1 VRTLRGAALALL
13 LLSANARAA
22 EHDWPA
28 SPRAH
33 VADERVSLSVS
44 NRAGLV
50 EAPFVTTAFPQVSGF
65 AMVLTGDAAI
75 QLSPAGWLHL
85 KLPIS
90 FVRLD
95 FPARAQVAETAL
107 GNLELGLEHELELR
121 PSTRLAFQAAFLAP
135 SAEHGSKTALLN
147 NRALALGNALN
158 GGKDSARLTPG
169 VTGLQLGASLEHSQR
184 PFDFRASIE
193 LPLLLRVSDAS
204 LSEETETHPI
214 AILPALD
221 LRAAWWI
228 TASFAASLGAGLITE
243 PLRVQEPAL
252 ERDQKRRLQPLVEPG
267 LHLQLGRHVALGL
280 DGSIPVGGNLGG
292 DAWSIGLHAR
302 LGL

>member
-1 VRTLRGAALALL
+1 
-13 LLSANARAA
+13 
-22 EHDWPA
+22 
-28 SPRAH
+28 
-33 VADERVSLSVS
+33 
-44 NRAGLV
+44 
-50 EAPFVTTAFPQVSGF
+50 
-65 AMVLTGDAAI
+65 
-75 QLSPAGWLHL
+75 
-85 KLPIS
+85 
-90 FVRLD
+90 
-95 FPARAQVAETAL
+95 
-107 GNLELGLEHELELR
+107 
-121 PSTRLAFQAAFLAP
+121 LAFQAAFLVP
-135 SAEHGSKTALLN
+135 SAEHGSKAALLN

-169 VTGLQLGASLEHSQR
+169 VTGLQLGASLEHTQR

-204 LSEETETHPI
+204 LPEETETHPI

-243 PLRVQEPAL
+243 
-252 ERDQKRRLQPLVEPG
+252 PLVEPG